1 MFKAA
6 QFALYASLADA
17 FVALPRTGP
26 SPIKGTHDI
35 EYIPVFGLDDLPSLH
50 EDLEKYIREA
60 PDAPKC
66 PLTPNGLVRLFAF
79 MRHRHKCKLARSKTP
94 AARGASFV
102 YGAKS
107 FSINLG
113 KGTDVDGG
121 LLKKMRE
128 QRRKWKANPPP
139 RFVNFSGLDLRI
151 HPEHEIC
158 DLLFKF
164 LAFFSDTQDYLL
176 NQGKG
181 GIDVVNAHVMIY
193 PEGYTGNAH
202 FDTRM
207 DTNTPG
213 SLWRLLV
220 PAKGNEGRPIGFYAS
235 HKGPR
240 GWPVLR
246 DARGLA
252 LATGPILMNDY
263 GSGGSAVVAAG
274 QAELGHKGSAAAAA
288 DIFLGH
294 APYPKGMPTTA
305 RSATVVFTG
314 RERGSGGK
322 RKR

>member
-1 MFKAA
+1 MAA
-6 QFALYASLADA
+6 RFAFYASVAEAL
-17 FVALPRTGP
+17 VALPRTGP
-26 SPIKGTHDI
+26 SPIKGTRDI
-35 EYIPVFGLDDLPSLH
+35 EHIPLLGLEDLPDLH

-139 RFVNFSGLDLRI
+139 RFVNASGFDLRI

-158 DLLFKF
+158 DLLKKY
-164 LAFFSDTQDYLL
+164 LAFFWQTQEYLL
-176 NQGKG
+176 TKGKG

-193 PEGYTGNAH
+193 PKGYTGNAH

-207 DTNTPG
+207 HTDTPG

-240 GWPVLR
+240 SWPVLR

-252 LATGPILMNDY
+252 LATGPILMNDH

-274 QAELGHKGSAAAAA
+274 QAELGHKGSAADAS